1 MLFRAGKPAIEG
13 SELCGRQ
20 IFVEANAHTQA
31 GTHID
36 DARRKIEFLA
46 RVGQAHAHNGFHRR
60 WIEGVNVT
68 TGAADVAGARVEP
81 SPGGD
86 FGDFHGGNEWYARIV
101 TIVLRRA

>member
-13 SELCGRQ
+13 SELWGRQ
-20 IFVEANAHTQA
+20 IFVERNPHAQA

-36 DARRKIEFLA
+36 DARRKIECLA
-46 RVGQAHAHNGFHRR
+46 CVRQADAHNGFHRR

-81 SPGGD
+81 SPAGD

-101 TIVLRRA
+101 TLVLHRA